1 MKRVLTVILLL
12 IPFFFCG
19 YANGNDLKSLQDDI
33 IKLKKGQAFILK
45 ELQEI
50 KKLLEGRAPKRIP
63 FKGAVFNIGDDPF
76 MGDKNAVLTLVDF
89 SDFE

>member
-1 MKRVLTVILLL
+1 MKRALTVILLL
-12 IPFFFCG
+12 IPFFLSS
-19 YANGNDLKSLQDDI
+19 YANGNDLKPLQEEI
-33 IKLKKGQAFILK
+33 NKLKKGQASILK

-50 KKLLEGRAPKRIP
+50 KKLLKGRTPKRIP

-89 SDFE
+89 TDYE